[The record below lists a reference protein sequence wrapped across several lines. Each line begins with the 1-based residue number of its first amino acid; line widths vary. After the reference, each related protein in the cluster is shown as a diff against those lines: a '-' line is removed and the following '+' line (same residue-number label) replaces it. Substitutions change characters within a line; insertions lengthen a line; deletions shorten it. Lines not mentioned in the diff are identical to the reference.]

1 MAADGVPCP
10 ESKASSRI
18 SERCAAN
25 LAVPIGTCASA
36 WAAAAP
42 CATGSM
48 PDSHRPIASTS
59 PPSDTGVYPLCS
71 SAISCDTSRP
81 IARPAPVQNRLPMTD
96 ETKII
101 EVLQQVAG
109 KPIQPSPD
117 ESLFESGL
125 LDSFSLT
132 DLVSALER
140 EYDIRIP
147 DSDLSPRKF
156 DTVARIQAYVAGR
169 R

>member
-1 MAADGVPCP
+1 
-10 ESKASSRI
+10 
-18 SERCAAN
+18 
-25 LAVPIGTCASA
+25 
-36 WAAAAP
+36 
-42 CATGSM
+42 
-48 PDSHRPIASTS
+48 
-59 PPSDTGVYPLCS
+59 
-71 SAISCDTSRP
+71 
-81 IARPAPVQNRLPMTD
+81 MTD

-109 KPIQPSPD
+109 KSIQPSPD

-140 EYDIRIP
+140 EYGIRIP